1 MSMRRFCLFLLILPA
16 IAFAPSAKS
25 PVAKQL
31 KDYKVFEKVLVSKEG
46 RLDLHQSA
54 DSMYLYLSEL
64 RTNLSEEQTLIEQ
77 FKSYSVTLAKLG
89 CGHTQIHPNQYV
101 ISAWVRENKSLPVD
115 FIMQGK
121 RLFTN
126 KLLTSD
132 YEIINMDGSNRKRVR
147 AIKGNYEILSL
158 DHKTVSEMMGEIAP
172 YISSDEGGI
181 DFKYH
186 QVAQLFEF
194 YRHMSAPF
202 SADSISIQYV
212 KGNDTIS
219 TYLGLGAPPVNTI
232 NSRLQKALAA
242 DAKIEKEI
250 GTFAIKNAKIGVF
263 RFRSFTACSG
273 KEYDLFLK
281 RSFQKIKSKKIKKV
295 IIDLRGNTGGV
306 MQYSLMSY
314 FVGEEVDLG
323 RYVVEKPKKS
333 FETIHLK
340 KRNSDYRRH
349 KWLSRIQRF
358 RIWFND
364 FENGIVRSDPVD
376 ESLIYDGDIIVLT
389 DEGTFSSASMLACHL
404 KTLCNAKLIGRP
416 AGGSFYRGNA
426 GTIYAILPN
435 SKFRLLVNPNTFYSH
450 LPTSSDP
457 NSIKQPDFLLEPGY
471 IVPRKLDDFYIDAAI
486 NSFK

>member
-1 MSMRRFCLFLLILPA
+1 MRRFCLFLLILPA

-263 RFRSFTACSG
+263 RFRSLLHVAEKNMICSSSVHF
-273 KEYDLFLK
+273 KK
-281 RSFQKIKSKKIKKV
+281 SNRKKSK
-295 IIDLRGNTGGV
+295 R
-306 MQYSLMSY
+306 
-314 FVGEEVDLG
+314 
-323 RYVVEKPKKS
+323 
-333 FETIHLK
+333 
-340 KRNSDYRRH
+340 
-349 KWLSRIQRF
+349 
-358 RIWFND
+358 
-364 FENGIVRSDPVD
+364 
-376 ESLIYDGDIIVLT
+376 
-389 DEGTFSSASMLACHL
+389 
-404 KTLCNAKLIGRP
+404 
-416 AGGSFYRGNA
+416 
-426 GTIYAILPN
+426 
-435 SKFRLLVNPNTFYSH
+435 
-450 LPTSSDP
+450 
-457 NSIKQPDFLLEPGY
+457 
-471 IVPRKLDDFYIDAAI
+471 
-486 NSFK
+486 